1 MADTTISAPTVS
13 APTAEDYPRWRELFI
28 GYATFYHVELTE
40 ERLAES
46 WAWIHDV
53 NHPVECLLA
62 RDADGTAIGLAH
74 FAPDHSPLR
83 GTRGFLHD
91 LFVDPARRGSGAVD
105 ALLGELRRIA
115 RERGWYQIR
124 WNTADD
130 NYRARAVYDR
140 HGEKTPFLL
149 YVMPAE

>member
-1 MADTTISAPTVS
+1 MSDIVISAPTE
-13 APTAEDYPRWRELFI
+13 ADRPRWRELFI
-28 GYATFYHVELTE
+28 GYAEFYHVELTE

-46 WAWIHDV
+46 WAWIHDA
-53 NHPVECLLA
+53 NHPTECLLA
-62 RDADGTAIGLAH
+62 RAADGTPIGLAH

-91 LFVDPARRGSGAVD
+91 LFVDPAHRGGGTVD
-105 ALLGELRRIA
+105 ALLAELRRIG
-115 RERGWYQIR
+115 RDRGWYQIR
-124 WNTADD
+124 WNTAED

-149 YVMPAE
+149 YAMSVDTMG

>member
-1 MADTTISAPTVS
+1 MADIVVS
-13 APTAEDYPRWRELFI
+13 APTEADHSRWRELFT
-28 GYATFYHVELTE
+28 GYAEFYHVELTQ

-46 WAWIHDV
+46 WAWIHDA
-53 NHPVECLLA
+53 NHPTECLLA
-62 RDADGTAIGLAH
+62 RDADGRAIGLAH
-74 FAPDHSPLR
+74 FSADHSPLR

-91 LFVDPARRGSGAVD
+91 LFVDPAHRGGGAVD
-105 ALLGELRRIA
+105 AILAELRRLG

-140 HGEKTPFLL
+140 NGEKTPFLL
-149 YVMPAE
+149 YAMPCRASG